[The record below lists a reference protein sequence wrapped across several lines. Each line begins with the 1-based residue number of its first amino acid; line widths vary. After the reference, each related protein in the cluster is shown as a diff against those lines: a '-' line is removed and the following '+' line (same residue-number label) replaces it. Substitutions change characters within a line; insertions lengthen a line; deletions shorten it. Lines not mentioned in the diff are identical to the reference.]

1 MLEKK
6 KIIKSQKQKLASGRD
21 RTHDFQFQREFNHS
35 GGALSQAVRYVM
47 NEIYHW
53 LLSRLVAVV
62 RCLARASRVV
72 DMTHGV
78 QHVVSARALTGRMA
92 SLVVAL
98 VRPPSVA
105 GSNLGS

>member
-6 KIIKSQKQKLASGRD
+6 KKKYKVKNKNSLLGGTELTTSN
-21 RTHDFQFQREFNHS
+21 FNHS
-35 GGALSQAVRYVM
+35 GDALSQAVRYVV